1 MADGKE
7 ITDRIAKEENEADKA
22 ALDRYTI
29 EPVKKAAKS
38 VYEKIVGTPEQ
49 NKEAADRRRAK
60 NAENPNTFNA
70 KLDKAVGMGSY
81 AKGGKVCCSA
91 SKRADG
97 IAQRGKTK
105 GRIV

>member
-7 ITDRIAKEENEADKA
+7 ITDRVAKEENEADKA
-22 ALDRYTI
+22 AFDRYTT
-29 EPVKKAAKS
+29 EPVKKAAKAI
-38 VYEKIVGTPEQ
+38 YEKIVGTPEQ
-49 NKEAADRRRAK
+49 NKKAADERRAR

-70 KLDKAVGMGSY
+70 KLDKAAGMGGY
-81 AKGGKVCCSA
+81 AKGGTVSSA

-97 IAQRGKTK
+97 CAQRGKTK